1 LITVG
6 VWRGIIFLT
15 RVSGRPFAHSLA
27 KRMSFGSRI
36 NFQVHEQEE
45 AYKVLRV
52 DRLPERELVQL
63 KRP

>member
-1 LITVG
+1 
-6 VWRGIIFLT
+6 LT

-36 NFQVHEQEE
+36 NFQVYKKEE

-52 DRLPERELVQL
+52 NRLPERELVQL

>member
-1 LITVG
+1 
-6 VWRGIIFLT
+6 
-15 RVSGRPFAHSLA
+15 
-27 KRMSFGSRI
+27 MSFGSRI
-36 NFQVHEQEE
+36 NFQVHKKEE